1 MEKQEKDIEKVLQ
14 LISTQPENEERR
26 AELVTCVNELI
37 LLDFDKLVRILYRLD
52 IDEKKLKALLKQN
65 EGTDAGQII
74 ADLIIERQIQ
84 KIESRRQFKQRDDDI
99 SEEDKW

>member
-1 MEKQEKDIEKVLQ
+1 MKKQEKDIEKVLQ

-26 AELVTCVNELI
+26 AELAACVNELI

-52 IDEKKLKALLKQN
+52 IDEKKLKALLKQH

-84 KIESRRQFKQRDDDI
+84 KIESRRQFKQRDDGI